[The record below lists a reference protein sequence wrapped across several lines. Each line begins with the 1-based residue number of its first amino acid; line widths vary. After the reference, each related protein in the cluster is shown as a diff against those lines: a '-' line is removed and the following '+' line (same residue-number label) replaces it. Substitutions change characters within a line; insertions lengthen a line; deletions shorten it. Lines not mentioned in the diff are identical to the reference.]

1 MSAVIRYYHEVKA
14 YRTAFNL
21 QQQIYALSRQW
32 PREEAYSLTARILRS
47 SRAIGA
53 SLAHAWARR
62 PEPAEFMTRLCMVDA
77 EIAETMHWLETAH
90 CCGHLDETQYRAL
103 RNECSSLSKML
114 TSMARACQR
123 ISEAD
128 GEQSEVVAPPGESR
142 RIGDATLQ

>member
-21 QQQIYALSRQW
+21 QQQIYALSRSW
-32 PREEAYSLTARILRS
+32 PRAEAYSLTARVLRS

-53 SLAHAWARR
+53 ELAHAWARR

-90 CCGHLDETQYRAL
+90 ACGYLTEKQYRML
-103 RNECSSLSKML
+103 REECRSLGKML
-114 TSMARACQR
+114 TAMARACQR
-123 ISEAD
+123 IGEAEEAQQHQPAPA
-128 GEQSEVVAPPGESR
+128 EQPRPTS
-142 RIGDATLQ
+142 DATLQ